1 METKSRKMK
10 FTDLKDML
18 NQTGEVYGDRP
29 AYIFKTEEK
38 GKFRTI
44 THKEFR
50 ENINALG
57 TTLIQMGLKDKRIA
71 LISENRY
78 EWELS
83 YLAVASGVGVIVPL
97 DKALPDN
104 ELESLILR
112 SQVEAIIYSSKYD
125 VIMNTLREKKNTNLK
140 YFISMDLEENT
151 QGIYAEKALVEKG
164 KKLLTDGNKTYIDA
178 KIDSEKMGIML
189 FTSGTTAM
197 SKAVMLSHKNLVTNV
212 MDIIQRFDLTDE
224 DRFLSFLPL
233 HHVFECTVGF
243 LYPISI
249 GGSIAFCEGVKHMAE
264 NIKEFEITAM
274 ISVPAVF
281 DIIYRKV
288 MKTIEKKGKLA
299 NLEKGKKVSQF
310 LLKMKI
316 DLRKQLFKE
325 VHESLGP
332 KLKLV
337 VTGGAALDPETEK
350 GFNDLGFD
358 VEQGY
363 GLTETAPVIAAET
376 PKCRRLGSI
385 GKKFPSVE
393 VKIDDPDEEG
403 IGELMAKGPSI
414 MLGYYENEEA
424 TKSALESDGW
434 FHTGDLARIDKDGY
448 IYISGRK
455 KSVIVLNNG
464 KNVFPEEI
472 ETLLNKVEGIK
483 ETFVFEKKEDDGD
496 VKVCVEI
503 VYDKELI
510 KELYNIEG
518 EENIKELIEKIDK
531 IKSEDK
537 VILAGNIPKCINNN
551 IYEIICKKLNEK
563 NVLFIVDATKE
574 LLMNVLKFKPFLIK
588 PNKEELEETFNEK
601 IESKEEIIEHAK
613 KLQKMGAQNVLVSLG
628 GDGAILV
635 TNENKEYFI
644 NAPKGKVLNTVG
656 AGDSMVAGFI
666 AGYEKSGEYEYAF
679 KMGVATG
686 SASAFSMSLATKEEV
701 VNLLKEIN

>member
-83 YLAVASGVGVIVPL
+83 YLAVAAGVGVIVPL

-434 FHTGDLARIDKDGY
+434 FHTGDLARIDKDGF

-518 EENIKELIEKIDK
+518 EENIKEFLWDKVKEVNKLMPKYKYVREMVITEEPLIKTTTLK
-531 IKSEDK
+531 IKRH
-537 VILAGNIPKCINNN
+537 
-551 IYEIICKKLNEK
+551 
-563 NVLFIVDATKE
+563 
-574 LLMNVLKFKPFLIK
+574 
-588 PNKEELEETFNEK
+588 EELK
-601 IESKEEIIEHAK
+601 
-613 KLQKMGAQNVLVSLG
+613 
-628 GDGAILV
+628 
-635 TNENKEYFI
+635 
-644 NAPKGKVLNTVG
+644 KVL
-656 AGDSMVAGFI
+656 
-666 AGYEKSGEYEYAF
+666 EK
-679 KMGVATG
+679 
-686 SASAFSMSLATKEEV
+686 
-701 VNLLKEIN
+701 

>member
-434 FHTGDLARIDKDGY
+434 FHTGDLARIDKDGF

-518 EENIKELIEKIDK
+518 EENIKEFLWDKVKEVNKLMPKYKYVREMLITEEPLIKTTTLK
-531 IKSEDK
+531 IKRH
-537 VILAGNIPKCINNN
+537 
-551 IYEIICKKLNEK
+551 
-563 NVLFIVDATKE
+563 
-574 LLMNVLKFKPFLIK
+574 
-588 PNKEELEETFNEK
+588 EELK
-601 IESKEEIIEHAK
+601 
-613 KLQKMGAQNVLVSLG
+613 
-628 GDGAILV
+628 
-635 TNENKEYFI
+635 
-644 NAPKGKVLNTVG
+644 KVLG
-656 AGDSMVAGFI
+656 
-666 AGYEKSGEYEYAF
+666 K
-679 KMGVATG
+679 
-686 SASAFSMSLATKEEV
+686 
-701 VNLLKEIN
+701 

>member
-1 METKSRKMK
+1 MESKSRKMK
-10 FTDLKDML
+10 FADLKDML
-18 NQTGEVYGDRP
+18 KQTGEVYGNRP
-29 AYIFKTEEK
+29 AYIFKDNGSMK
-38 GKFRTI
+38 TI
-44 THKEFR
+44 SHKEFR
-50 ENINALG
+50 DEINALG
-57 TTLIQMGLKDKRIA
+57 TVLINMGLKDKRIA
-71 LISENRY
+71 VISENRY

-83 YLAVASGVGVIVPL
+83 YLAIAAGVGVVVPL

-112 SQVEAIIYSSKYD
+112 SQVEAIFYSSKYD
-125 VIMNTLREKKNTNLK
+125 TIMNTLREKKNTNLK
-140 YFISMDLEENT
+140 YFISMDLQENT
-151 QGIYAEKALVEKG
+151 NGIYSQKALQEKG
-164 KKLLTDGNKTYIDA
+164 KKLLEEGNKQYLDA
-178 KIDSEKMGIML
+178 KIDADKMGIML

-212 MDIIQRFDLTDE
+212 MDIIQRFDLTEE

-243 LYPISI
+243 LYPVSI
-249 GGSIAFCEGVKHMAE
+249 GGSIAFCEGVKHMAD
-264 NIKEFEITAM
+264 NIKEFDITAM

-288 MKTIEKKGKLA
+288 MKTIEKKGKMA
-299 NLEKGKKVSQF
+299 TLEKGKKISNV
-310 LLKMKI
+310 LLKVKI

-434 FHTGDLARIDKDGY
+434 FHTGDLARIDKDGF

-518 EENIKELIEKIDK
+518 EENIKEFLWDKVKEVNKLMPKYKYVREMVITEEPLIKTTTLK
-531 IKSEDK
+531 IKRH
-537 VILAGNIPKCINNN
+537 
-551 IYEIICKKLNEK
+551 
-563 NVLFIVDATKE
+563 
-574 LLMNVLKFKPFLIK
+574 
-588 PNKEELEETFNEK
+588 EELK
-601 IESKEEIIEHAK
+601 
-613 KLQKMGAQNVLVSLG
+613 
-628 GDGAILV
+628 
-635 TNENKEYFI
+635 
-644 NAPKGKVLNTVG
+644 KVLG
-656 AGDSMVAGFI
+656 
-666 AGYEKSGEYEYAF
+666 K
-679 KMGVATG
+679 
-686 SASAFSMSLATKEEV
+686 
-701 VNLLKEIN
+701 

>member
-125 VIMNTLREKKNTNLK
+125 AIMKTLREKKNTNLK

-164 KKLLTDGNKTYIDA
+164 KKLLADGNKTYIDA
-178 KIDSEKMGIML
+178 KIDAEKMGIML

-376 PKCRRLGSI
+376 PKCRKLGSI

-434 FHTGDLARIDKDGY
+434 FHTGDLARIDKDGF

-518 EENIKELIEKIDK
+518 EENIKEFLWDKVKEVNKLMPKYKYVREMVITEEPLIKTTTLK
-531 IKSEDK
+531 IKRH
-537 VILAGNIPKCINNN
+537 
-551 IYEIICKKLNEK
+551 
-563 NVLFIVDATKE
+563 
-574 LLMNVLKFKPFLIK
+574 
-588 PNKEELEETFNEK
+588 EELK
-601 IESKEEIIEHAK
+601 
-613 KLQKMGAQNVLVSLG
+613 
-628 GDGAILV
+628 
-635 TNENKEYFI
+635 
-644 NAPKGKVLNTVG
+644 KVLG
-656 AGDSMVAGFI
+656 
-666 AGYEKSGEYEYAF
+666 K
-679 KMGVATG
+679 
-686 SASAFSMSLATKEEV
+686 
-701 VNLLKEIN
+701 

>member
-164 KKLLTDGNKTYIDA
+164 KKLLADGNKTYIDA
-178 KIDSEKMGIML
+178 KIDAEKMGIML

-363 GLTETAPVIAAET
+363 GLTEKAPVIAAET

-434 FHTGDLARIDKDGY
+434 FHTGDLARIDKDGF

-518 EENIKELIEKIDK
+518 EENIKEFLWDKVKEVNKLMPKYKYVREMVITEEPLIKTTTLK
-531 IKSEDK
+531 IKRH
-537 VILAGNIPKCINNN
+537 
-551 IYEIICKKLNEK
+551 
-563 NVLFIVDATKE
+563 
-574 LLMNVLKFKPFLIK
+574 
-588 PNKEELEETFNEK
+588 EELK
-601 IESKEEIIEHAK
+601 
-613 KLQKMGAQNVLVSLG
+613 
-628 GDGAILV
+628 
-635 TNENKEYFI
+635 
-644 NAPKGKVLNTVG
+644 KVLG
-656 AGDSMVAGFI
+656 
-666 AGYEKSGEYEYAF
+666 K
-679 KMGVATG
+679 
-686 SASAFSMSLATKEEV
+686 
-701 VNLLKEIN
+701 

>member
-1 METKSRKMK
+1 MESKSRKMK

-18 NQTGEVYGDRP
+18 KQTGEVYGNRP
-29 AYIFKTEEK
+29 AYIFKDNGSMK
-38 GKFRTI
+38 TI
-44 THKEFR
+44 SHKEFR
-50 ENINALG
+50 DEINALG
-57 TTLIQMGLKDKRIA
+57 TVLINMGLKDKRIA
-71 LISENRY
+71 VISENRY

-83 YLAVASGVGVIVPL
+83 YLAIAAGVGVVVPL

-112 SQVEAIIYSSKYD
+112 SQVEAIFYSSKYD
-125 VIMNTLREKKNTNLK
+125 TIMNTLREKKNTNLK
-140 YFISMDLEENT
+140 YFISMDLQENT
-151 QGIYAEKALVEKG
+151 NGIYSQKALQEKG
-164 KKLLTDGNKTYIDA
+164 KKLLEEGNKQYLDA
-178 KIDSEKMGIML
+178 KIDADKMGIML

-212 MDIIQRFDLTDE
+212 MDIIQRFDLTEE

-243 LYPISI
+243 LYPVSI
-249 GGSIAFCEGVKHMAE
+249 GGSIAFCEGVKHMAD
-264 NIKEFEITAM
+264 NIKEFDITAM

-288 MKTIEKKGKLA
+288 MKTIEKKGKMA
-299 NLEKGKKVSQF
+299 TLEKGKKISNV
-310 LLKMKI
+310 LLKVKI

-424 TKSALESDGW
+424 TKSALDSDGW
-434 FHTGDLARIDKDGY
+434 FHTGDLARIDKDGF
-448 IYISGRK
+448 IYIAGRK

-483 ETFVFEKKEDDGD
+483 ETFVYEKKEADGD

-503 VYDKELI
+503 VYDKEMIKDLYHIEDEEKIKEFLWEKVKEVNKLMPKYKYVREMIATEEPLI
-510 KELYNIEG
+510 KTTTL
-518 EENIKELIEKIDK
+518 K
-531 IKSEDK
+531 IKRH
-537 VILAGNIPKCINNN
+537 
-551 IYEIICKKLNEK
+551 
-563 NVLFIVDATKE
+563 
-574 LLMNVLKFKPFLIK
+574 
-588 PNKEELEETFNEK
+588 EELK
-601 IESKEEIIEHAK
+601 
-613 KLQKMGAQNVLVSLG
+613 
-628 GDGAILV
+628 
-635 TNENKEYFI
+635 
-644 NAPKGKVLNTVG
+644 KVLG
-656 AGDSMVAGFI
+656 
-666 AGYEKSGEYEYAF
+666 K
-679 KMGVATG
+679 
-686 SASAFSMSLATKEEV
+686 
-701 VNLLKEIN
+701 

>member
-38 GKFRTI
+38 GKFRII

-71 LISENRY
+71 VISENRY

-83 YLAVASGVGVIVPL
+83 YLAVAAGVGVIVPL

-125 VIMNTLREKKNTNLK
+125 AIMNTLREKKNTNLK

-164 KKLLTDGNKTYIDA
+164 KKLLADGNKTYIDA
-178 KIDSEKMGIML
+178 KIDAEKMGIML

-363 GLTETAPVIAAET
+363 GLTETAPVISAET

-434 FHTGDLARIDKDGY
+434 FHTGDLARIDKDGF

-518 EENIKELIEKIDK
+518 EENIKEFLWDKVKEVNKLMPKYKYVREMVITEEPLIKTTTLK
-531 IKSEDK
+531 IKRH
-537 VILAGNIPKCINNN
+537 
-551 IYEIICKKLNEK
+551 
-563 NVLFIVDATKE
+563 
-574 LLMNVLKFKPFLIK
+574 
-588 PNKEELEETFNEK
+588 EELK
-601 IESKEEIIEHAK
+601 
-613 KLQKMGAQNVLVSLG
+613 
-628 GDGAILV
+628 
-635 TNENKEYFI
+635 
-644 NAPKGKVLNTVG
+644 KVLG
-656 AGDSMVAGFI
+656 
-666 AGYEKSGEYEYAF
+666 K
-679 KMGVATG
+679 
-686 SASAFSMSLATKEEV
+686 
-701 VNLLKEIN
+701 

>member
-18 NQTGEVYGDRP
+18 KQTGEAYGDRP

-44 THKEFR
+44 THKKFR
-50 ENINALG
+50 EEIDALG
-57 TTLIQMGLKDKRIA
+57 TVLVNMGLKDKRIA
-71 LISENRY
+71 IISENRY

-83 YLAVASGVGVIVPL
+83 YLAIAAGVGVVVPL

-125 VIMNTLREKKNTNLK
+125 TIMGTLRDKKNTNLK

-151 QGIYAEKALVEKG
+151 QGIYSEKTLIEKG
-164 KKLLTDGNKTYIDA
+164 KKLLSDGNTTYLDA
-178 KIDSEKMGIML
+178 KIDAEKMGIML

-197 SKAVMLSHKNLVTNV
+197 SKAVMLSHKNLVTNM
-212 MDIIQRFDLTDE
+212 MDIIQRFDLTEE

-249 GGSIAFCEGVKHMAE
+249 GGSIAFCEGVKHMAD
-264 NIKEFEITAM
+264 NIKEFGITAM

-288 MKTIEKKGKLA
+288 MKAIEKKGKLQ
-299 NLEKGKKVSQF
+299 NLEKGKKISSL
-310 LLKMKI
+310 LLKVKI

-337 VTGGAALDPETEK
+337 VTGGAALDSETEK

-393 VKIDDPDEEG
+393 VKIDNPDEEG
-403 IGELMAKGPSI
+403 IGELLAKGPSI

-424 TKSALESDGW
+424 TKEALDADGW
-434 FHTGDLARIDKDGY
+434 FHTGDLARIDKDGF

-483 ETFVFEKKEDDGD
+483 ESFVYEKKEADGD
-496 VKVCVEI
+496 VKVCVKI
-503 VYDKELI
+503 VYDKQLI

-518 EENIKELIEKIDK
+518 EEKIKEFLWEKVKDVNRLMPKYKYVREMIISEEELIKTTTLK
-531 IKSEDK
+531 IKRHEEMK
-537 VILAGNIPKCINNN
+537 KIL
-551 IYEIICKKLNEK
+551 
-563 NVLFIVDATKE
+563 
-574 LLMNVLKFKPFLIK
+574 
-588 PNKEELEETFNEK
+588 
-601 IESKEEIIEHAK
+601 
-613 KLQKMGAQNVLVSLG
+613 
-628 GDGAILV
+628 
-635 TNENKEYFI
+635 
-644 NAPKGKVLNTVG
+644 GK
-656 AGDSMVAGFI
+656 
-666 AGYEKSGEYEYAF
+666 
-679 KMGVATG
+679 
-686 SASAFSMSLATKEEV
+686 
-701 VNLLKEIN
+701 

>member
-50 ENINALG
+50 ENINSLG

-434 FHTGDLARIDKDGY
+434 FHTGDLARIDKDGF

-483 ETFVFEKKEDDGD
+483 ETFVFEKKEDDSD

-518 EENIKELIEKIDK
+518 EENIKEFLWDKVKEVNKLMPKYKYVREMVITEEPLIKTTTLK
-531 IKSEDK
+531 IKRH
-537 VILAGNIPKCINNN
+537 
-551 IYEIICKKLNEK
+551 
-563 NVLFIVDATKE
+563 
-574 LLMNVLKFKPFLIK
+574 
-588 PNKEELEETFNEK
+588 EELK
-601 IESKEEIIEHAK
+601 
-613 KLQKMGAQNVLVSLG
+613 
-628 GDGAILV
+628 
-635 TNENKEYFI
+635 
-644 NAPKGKVLNTVG
+644 KVLG
-656 AGDSMVAGFI
+656 
-666 AGYEKSGEYEYAF
+666 K
-679 KMGVATG
+679 
-686 SASAFSMSLATKEEV
+686 
-701 VNLLKEIN
+701 

>member
-50 ENINALG
+50 ENINSLG

-424 TKSALESDGW
+424 TKSALEFDGW
-434 FHTGDLARIDKDGY
+434 FHTGDLARIDKDGF

-518 EENIKELIEKIDK
+518 EENIKEFLWDKVKEVNKLMPKYKYVREMVITEEPLIKTTTLK
-531 IKSEDK
+531 IKRH
-537 VILAGNIPKCINNN
+537 
-551 IYEIICKKLNEK
+551 
-563 NVLFIVDATKE
+563 
-574 LLMNVLKFKPFLIK
+574 
-588 PNKEELEETFNEK
+588 EELK
-601 IESKEEIIEHAK
+601 
-613 KLQKMGAQNVLVSLG
+613 
-628 GDGAILV
+628 
-635 TNENKEYFI
+635 
-644 NAPKGKVLNTVG
+644 KVLG
-656 AGDSMVAGFI
+656 
-666 AGYEKSGEYEYAF
+666 K
-679 KMGVATG
+679 
-686 SASAFSMSLATKEEV
+686 
-701 VNLLKEIN
+701 

>member
-472 ETLLNKVEGIK
+472 EILLNKVEGIK

-518 EENIKELIEKIDK
+518 EENIKEFLWDKVKEVNKLMPKYKYVREMVITEEPLIKTTTLK
-531 IKSEDK
+531 IKRH
-537 VILAGNIPKCINNN
+537 
-551 IYEIICKKLNEK
+551 
-563 NVLFIVDATKE
+563 
-574 LLMNVLKFKPFLIK
+574 
-588 PNKEELEETFNEK
+588 EELK
-601 IESKEEIIEHAK
+601 
-613 KLQKMGAQNVLVSLG
+613 
-628 GDGAILV
+628 
-635 TNENKEYFI
+635 
-644 NAPKGKVLNTVG
+644 KVLG
-656 AGDSMVAGFI
+656 
-666 AGYEKSGEYEYAF
+666 K
-679 KMGVATG
+679 
-686 SASAFSMSLATKEEV
+686 
-701 VNLLKEIN
+701 

>member
-299 NLEKGKKVSQF
+299 NLEKGKKVSKF

-518 EENIKELIEKIDK
+518 EENIKEFLWDKVKEVNKLMPKYKYVREMVITEEPLIKTTTLK
-531 IKSEDK
+531 IKRH
-537 VILAGNIPKCINNN
+537 
-551 IYEIICKKLNEK
+551 
-563 NVLFIVDATKE
+563 
-574 LLMNVLKFKPFLIK
+574 
-588 PNKEELEETFNEK
+588 EELK
-601 IESKEEIIEHAK
+601 
-613 KLQKMGAQNVLVSLG
+613 
-628 GDGAILV
+628 
-635 TNENKEYFI
+635 
-644 NAPKGKVLNTVG
+644 KVLG
-656 AGDSMVAGFI
+656 
-666 AGYEKSGEYEYAF
+666 K
-679 KMGVATG
+679 
-686 SASAFSMSLATKEEV
+686 
-701 VNLLKEIN
+701 

>member
-1 METKSRKMK
+1 MHFRESRKEIENKMETKSRKMK

-50 ENINALG
+50 ENINSLG

-434 FHTGDLARIDKDGY
+434 FHTGDLARIDKDGF

-503 VYDKELI
+503 VYDKEMIKDLYHIEDEEKIKEFLWEKVKEVNKLMPKYKYVREMVITEEPLI
-510 KELYNIEG
+510 KTTTL
-518 EENIKELIEKIDK
+518 K
-531 IKSEDK
+531 IKRH
-537 VILAGNIPKCINNN
+537 
-551 IYEIICKKLNEK
+551 
-563 NVLFIVDATKE
+563 
-574 LLMNVLKFKPFLIK
+574 
-588 PNKEELEETFNEK
+588 EELK
-601 IESKEEIIEHAK
+601 
-613 KLQKMGAQNVLVSLG
+613 
-628 GDGAILV
+628 
-635 TNENKEYFI
+635 
-644 NAPKGKVLNTVG
+644 KVLG
-656 AGDSMVAGFI
+656 
-666 AGYEKSGEYEYAF
+666 K
-679 KMGVATG
+679 
-686 SASAFSMSLATKEEV
+686 
-701 VNLLKEIN
+701 

>member
-38 GKFRTI
+38 GKFRII

-71 LISENRY
+71 VISENRY

-83 YLAVASGVGVIVPL
+83 YLAVVAGVGVIVPL

-164 KKLLTDGNKTYIDA
+164 KKLLADGNKTYIDA
-178 KIDSEKMGIML
+178 KIDAEKMGIML

-434 FHTGDLARIDKDGY
+434 FHTGDLARIDKDGF

-510 KELYNIEG
+510 KELYHIEG
-518 EENIKELIEKIDK
+518 EENIKEFLWDKVKEVNKLMPKYKYVREMVITEEPLIKTTTLK
-531 IKSEDK
+531 IKRH
-537 VILAGNIPKCINNN
+537 
-551 IYEIICKKLNEK
+551 
-563 NVLFIVDATKE
+563 
-574 LLMNVLKFKPFLIK
+574 
-588 PNKEELEETFNEK
+588 EELK
-601 IESKEEIIEHAK
+601 
-613 KLQKMGAQNVLVSLG
+613 
-628 GDGAILV
+628 
-635 TNENKEYFI
+635 
-644 NAPKGKVLNTVG
+644 KVL
-656 AGDSMVAGFI
+656 
-666 AGYEKSGEYEYAF
+666 EK
-679 KMGVATG
+679 
-686 SASAFSMSLATKEEV
+686 
-701 VNLLKEIN
+701 

>member
-164 KKLLTDGNKTYIDA
+164 KKLLADGNKTYIDA

-197 SKAVMLSHKNLVTNV
+197 SKAVTLSHKNLVTNV

-434 FHTGDLARIDKDGY
+434 FHTGDLARIDKDGF

-518 EENIKELIEKIDK
+518 EENIKEFLWDKVKEVNKLMPKYKYVREMVITEEPLIKTTTLK
-531 IKSEDK
+531 IKRH
-537 VILAGNIPKCINNN
+537 
-551 IYEIICKKLNEK
+551 
-563 NVLFIVDATKE
+563 
-574 LLMNVLKFKPFLIK
+574 
-588 PNKEELEETFNEK
+588 EELK
-601 IESKEEIIEHAK
+601 
-613 KLQKMGAQNVLVSLG
+613 
-628 GDGAILV
+628 
-635 TNENKEYFI
+635 
-644 NAPKGKVLNTVG
+644 KVLG
-656 AGDSMVAGFI
+656 
-666 AGYEKSGEYEYAF
+666 K
-679 KMGVATG
+679 
-686 SASAFSMSLATKEEV
+686 
-701 VNLLKEIN
+701 